1 MNQDMDKPH
10 GSNIRFV
17 KAATE
22 RNVLC
27 DFVRVK
33 CKRQAKLSYG
43 VRGPGSTQG
52 CLGGDQKGTQG
63 LCWGA
68 GKVPVLDLVAMTPMG
83 SLWEVHSWFAPFP
96 YTYESN
102 TQVSQQ
108 RIPHML
114 GQARASEGGGGGPP
128 GSCIA
133 TSRYNVHSRTAW
145 NRRCCVVTKENQH
158 PWMGCVN
165 GPMYRVWRPGIRA
178 SLRRGLV
185 C

>member
-10 GSNIRFV
+10 ESNIRFV
-17 KAATE
+17 KAATA

-27 DFVRVK
+27 DCVRGK
-33 CKRQAKLSYG
+33 CKRQAKLSCG

-52 CLGGDQKGTQG
+52 CPGGDQKGTQG
-63 LCWGA
+63 RCWGA

-108 RIPHML
+108 RIPHVL
-114 GQARASEGGGGGPP
+114 WTGKGFGGGRG
-128 GSCIA
+128 
-133 TSRYNVHSRTAW
+133 RTP
-145 NRRCCVVTKENQH
+145 RFLHRHLQV
-158 PWMGCVN
+158 
-165 GPMYRVWRPGIRA
+165 
-178 SLRRGLV
+178 
-185 C
+185 

>member
-96 YTYESN
+96 YTRMSPTPKCHSRESHICLDRQGPRRGEGEDP
-102 TQVSQQ
+102 QV
-108 RIPHML
+108 P
-114 GQARASEGGGGGPP
+114 ASPPP
-128 GSCIA
+128 GI
-133 TSRYNVHSRTAW
+133 TFTP
-145 NRRCCVVTKENQH
+145 EL
-158 PWMGCVN
+158 
-165 GPMYRVWRPGIRA
+165 PGIAGVVLLPRKTSTPGWA
-178 SLRRGLV
+178 VSTGRCTGFGDQESVLP
-185 C
+185 